1 MSKTFSTSRD
11 HSNYFF
17 QKFQMQ
23 SHDLSQY
30 TEAKVS
36 APKLWK
42 EQDIEISW
50 CTDIIEYIIQIT

>member
-36 APKLWK
+36 APKL
-42 EQDIEISW
+42 
-50 CTDIIEYIIQIT
+50 